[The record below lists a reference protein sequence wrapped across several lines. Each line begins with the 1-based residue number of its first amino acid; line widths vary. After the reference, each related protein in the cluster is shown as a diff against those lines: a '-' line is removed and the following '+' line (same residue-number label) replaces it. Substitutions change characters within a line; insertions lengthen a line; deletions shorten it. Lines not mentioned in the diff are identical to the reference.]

1 MINYIKQIIQE
12 LGATTMKDMG
22 NIMKLAKER
31 CGVAADG
38 KAINQIAKE
47 MLT

>member
-1 MINYIKQIIQE
+1 
-12 LGATTMKDMG
+12 MG
-22 NIMKLAKER
+22 NVMKIAKER

-38 KAINQIAKE
+38 SVINQIAKE